1 LNKINRDIK
10 IPIVNKVLGKLMKN
24 GNEKKYY
31 QSFFSDIDYPK
42 PSKGKILIYSGVGH
56 MYMTPVEILIYH
68 LLKKEGFEVDYCIYD
83 ESIPLNE
90 VITKERVESI
100 GKDKFWNKSVK
111 NARRILNAA
120 NVNFIT
126 IKVDEKE
133 LDSIYSCIGSTLEE
147 IFSFHHD
154 RINFGDIVKGVMY
167 RYYKSLTFGE
177 DAIDI
182 AKKFMRT
189 VLTNYLFVKK
199 KQDDER
205 YDYLLFSHGIYCTW
219 QPVVEFCKANELD
232 FICYD
237 RAKTKGH
244 CNFNLNISS
253 PVWDISETWK
263 RLEKEKLTKEQID
276 KVDNYL
282 NDRILQ
288 KGDAYAYNFSEK
300 EKDNDQLKE
309 RLGISPDAKVI
320 TVFTNLIW
328 DAANVSRDIAF
339 NSPIHC
345 IQETINFFK
354 KDPKVHIVIRSHPAE
369 KVHGTKER
377 YGNLVRDLFKELPE
391 NVTII
396 EPEDNI
402 NSFSV
407 LEISDIGVVHTSTV
421 GLEMA
426 IEGKPV
432 ILISDT
438 HYRNKGFTYDA
449 QNKNHYFELLDNQLR
464 DEKLLP
470 NQVKLAKKYFYLM
483 MFEYQHKMPMEFSS
497 NNLFDGYGYSSFEEL
512 LQDKNAAINKII
524 SRITEEETLNDFILY

>member
-1 LNKINRDIK
+1 LNKINRYLK

-111 NARRILNAA
+111 NARGILNAA

-189 VLTNYLFVKK
+189 ALTNYLFVKK
-199 KQDDER
+199 KQDEER

-421 GLEMA
+421 GLELA
-426 IEGKPV
+426 IEGKAT
-432 ILISDT
+432 ILISET
-438 HYRNKGFTYDA
+438 HYRGKGFTHDA
-449 QNKNHYFELLDNQLR
+449 MNSDHYFELLN
-464 DEKLLP
+464 KLLDDKLNII
-470 NQVKLAKKYFYLM
+470 NQIELAKKYFYLM
-483 MFEYQHKMPMEFSS
+483 MFEYQHKMPMTFSS
-497 NNLFDGYGYSSFEEL
+497 LNIFDGYGYENFKSLYNENEEGL
-512 LQDKNAAINKII
+512 NKIVNRI
-524 SRITEEETLNDFILY
+524 SNSDHFNDFIFI